1 MRQMT
6 LLTPLAALLLASACG
21 KPVSTP
27 PPPAADV
34 EAVTEPKP
42 KPSVE
47 AVTDAK
53 AKARDDAAI
62 EAWGERIRSAG
73 VNLCL
78 LLKDRF
84 PSADYD
90 CGE

>member
-1 MRQMT
+1 MRPMT
-6 LLTPLAALLLASACG
+6 LLTPLAVLLLASACG
-21 KPVSTP
+21 RPVSTP
-27 PPPAADV
+27 PPPASDV
-34 EAVTEPKP
+34 EAVTEAKP
-42 KPSVE
+42 TPSID
-47 AVTDAK
+47 AVTDAR

-84 PSADYD
+84 PDADYD
-90 CGE
+90 CG

>member
-1 MRQMT
+1 MRRMT
-6 LLTPLAALLLASACG
+6 LLTSLAVLLLASACG
-21 KPVSTP
+21 RPVSTP

-42 KPSVE
+42 KPSIE
-47 AVTDAK
+47 
-53 AKARDDAAI
+53 AAI
-62 EAWGERIRSAG
+62 EAWGERVRSAG

-84 PSADYD
+84 PDMDYD
-90 CGE
+90 CGD